1 MFRAFDLGVVMDRV
15 RDGVLTAPVEL
26 PWELVRGSTT
36 R

>member
-1 MFRAFDLGVVMDRV
+1 MFARLGDVSGSDPRV
-15 RDGVLTAPVEL
+15 IDL